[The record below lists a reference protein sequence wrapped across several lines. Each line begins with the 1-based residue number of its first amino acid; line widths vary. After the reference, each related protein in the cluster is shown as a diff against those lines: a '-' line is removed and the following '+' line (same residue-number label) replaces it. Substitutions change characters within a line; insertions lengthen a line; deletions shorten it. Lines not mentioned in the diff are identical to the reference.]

1 MRSFLTLFIFC
12 LCPAAFGQT
21 AENDRLLSSML
32 KELDRSF
39 KALKDAEKPSLYY
52 LAYEVEDN
60 QETYLSAL
68 LGAVRYDSDTH
79 TRQLTVDARVGDRR
93 LDSTHQIKGME
104 GWYSWDQGQNTR
116 IATDDDEASVR
127 AGLWLAT
134 DKTAK
139 EARERFTKVLT
150 NKAVTAEEEDK
161 SDDFSVETPSRHYDR
176 ADHPK
181 VDKAAWRARVSKL
194 SSALKKYPFIID
206 CGVNFGAETVNRYM
220 LNSEGG
226 QVVTG
231 NRYIR
236 LSYHLTA
243 RTTDGMDL
251 QRYESYDADRIEDLP
266 SDETVLKDME
276 RSAGE
281 LEALT
286 RAPLVEPYTGP
297 AIFKARAAG
306 VYFHEILGHRLEGHR
321 QKLEEEGQT
330 FTKKLGLPITADFIS
345 VYDDAPRHDAH
356 GHFLR
361 GFYRFDDEGMP
372 SRRVVLVEKGV
383 LKGFLTYRS
392 PINNFPNSNGHGR
405 RQAGHQIV
413 ARMGN
418 TMIEASKAVPYPR
431 LREML
436 IEEIKKQKKPYGL
449 VFDDISGGFT
459 MTGRFFTQSF
469 KVIPL
474 LVYRVY
480 PDGRPDEVVRGVDI
494 VGTPLTSFTKIIAA
508 SDDYDVFNGTCGAE
522 SGGVPVSG
530 VAPSLLF
537 SEVEVEKKL
546 KFSEKPP
553 ILPPPHHD
561 NGGKR

>member
-1 MRSFLTLFIFC
+1 MRLSLALILLSLCSASF
-12 LCPAAFGQT
+12 AQT
-21 AENDRLLSSML
+21 PENDVLLRSMR

-39 KALKDAEKPSLYY
+39 NALKEAEKPPLYY
-52 LAYEVEDN
+52 LAYEVEDD

-79 TRQLTVDARVGDRR
+79 TRSLTVDARVGDPH

-104 GWYSWDQGQNTR
+104 GWYSWDRGQHAR
-116 IATDDDEASVR
+116 IATDDDDASVR
-127 AGLWLAT
+127 ADLWLAT

-139 EARERFTKVLT
+139 AARERYTKVQT

-161 SDDFSVETPSRHYDR
+161 SDDFSVETPSKHYDR
-176 ADHPK
+176 AEHPK

-194 SSALKKYPFIID
+194 STALKKYPFIID
-206 CGVNFGAETVNRYM
+206 CGVSFDAETVNRYI

-236 LSYHLTA
+236 LSYYLTA

-251 QRYESYDADRIEDLP
+251 QRYESYDSDKLEDLP
-266 SDETVLKDME
+266 SDEIVLKDME

-286 RAPLVEPYTGP
+286 KAPLVEPYTGP
-297 AIFKARAAG
+297 AIFKAKATG

-345 VYDDAPRHDAH
+345 VYDDASLHDAH
-356 GHFLR
+356 GQFLR
-361 GFYRFDDEGMP
+361 GFYRFDDEGVP
-372 SRRVVLVEKGV
+372 SRRVPLVEKGV
-383 LKGFLTYRS
+383 LKGFLMSRS
-392 PINNFPNSNGHGR
+392 PINNFPKSNGHGR
-405 RQAGHQIV
+405 RQAGRQVV

-418 TMIEASKAVPYPR
+418 TMVEASKTVPYPR

-436 IEEIKKQKKPYGL
+436 IDEIKKQNKPYGL
-449 VFDDISGGFT
+449 VFEDISGGFT
-459 MTGRFFTQSF
+459 MTGRWLTQSF

-508 SDDYDVFNGTCGAE
+508 GDDYDVFNGTCGAE

-530 VAPSLLF
+530 VGPSLLF

-561 NGGKR
+561 KGGKQ